1 MDYIYG
7 LDGNFTDTA
16 RTRTAMPRTTIRG
29 RYSNVSKYICILVAG
44 ERNSQAAT
52 AMLAPLDIAAPIRHL
67 AVKQRNLTVVLA
79 EVTGIDLKSR
89 TVDARCPELG
99 SRQIPFDFLERIRS
113 R

>member
-1 MDYIYG
+1 
-7 LDGNFTDTA
+7 
-16 RTRTAMPRTTIRG
+16 
-29 RYSNVSKYICILVAG
+29 
-44 ERNSQAAT
+44 
-52 AMLAPLDIAAPIRHL
+52 
-67 AVKQRNLTVVLA
+67 VLA